1 MWRTKRWLETEN
13 VFIQGKS
20 YVTILTAFSDT
31 MTEFMEEGRVV
42 DVIYLNFEKVFDTV
56 SYNILV

>member
-1 MWRTKRWLETEN
+1 MWRTKMWLETEN

-31 MTEFMEEGRVV
+31 MTEFMEEGRAA